1 MGEKEDR
8 DDGATSSEESDDD
21 EKDEKEDT
29 EEERTE
35 PAEEKVED
43 DDAEYEVEL
52 VLDKRVMSGK
62 VEYLVMWKGWPDGTW
77 EPATN
82 LEGSKTL
89 VEKFEN
95 NLQEVSSADEEEE
108 ESNFS
113 VNEDDVGM
121 CGICN
126 AIFLS
131 PESLKEHSK
140 LEHKEIKRKM
150 SKDDDNELSTHEKGK
165 KGINDVTLSD
175 PTTKVNGCNVQ
186 DVNINNDVDLSSE
199 VIEDN
204 SEGSAAEQKDA
215 SKVSLTDVNGITDN
229 E

>member
-77 EPATN
+77 EPVEN
-82 LEGSKTL
+82 LDGSEEL
-89 VEKFEN
+89 VKNFEALDAVFIQN
-95 NLQEVSSADEEEE
+95 SCE
-108 ESNFS
+108 
-113 VNEDDVGM
+113 
-121 CGICN
+121 
-126 AIFLS
+126 
-131 PESLKEHSK
+131 
-140 LEHKEIKRKM
+140 KRK
-150 SKDDDNELSTHEKGK
+150 KG
-165 KGINDVTLSD
+165 
-175 PTTKVNGCNVQ
+175 
-186 DVNINNDVDLSSE
+186 E
-199 VIEDN
+199 
-204 SEGSAAEQKDA
+204 SEGTRRS
-215 SKVSLTDVNGITDN
+215 
-229 E
+229 